1 MSAGIP
7 VQVRLSG
14 DEVSALDS
22 YRREKLNP
30 PSRAGA
36 LRELANMALQGSNCP
51 RSITPNEDQSQPK

>member
-14 DEVSALDS
+14 DEVSALDG

-36 LRELANMALQGSNCP
+36 LRELANMALQGVELPSLNHTQRRP
-51 RSITPNEDQSQPK
+51 EPTQ